1 MILTFIAVGL
11 ISGVLFAAMD
21 TLINANPLAVRLYAI
36 YKPIARTRVTIPVA
50 LGIDLAYGFLLAGIF
65 ILLYNS
71 LPGSTGL
78 LKGLSFGL
86 LAWFLRVLMQVA
98 SQWVMFNV
106 PVRSLLYTAAA
117 GLGEML
123 VLGMFYGLTIPMAP

>member
-1 MILTFIAVGL
+1 MILTFIGVGVV
-11 ISGVLFAAMD
+11 SGVLFAVMD
-21 TLINANPLAVRLYAI
+21 TLINANPLAVRLYAV
-36 YKPIARTRVTIPVA
+36 YKPIARTSVTIPAA
-50 LGIDLAYGFLLAGIF
+50 LGIDLAYGFVLAGIF

-71 LPGSTGL
+71 LPGSTAL

-86 LAWFLRVLMQVA
+86 LAWFLRVLMYVA

-123 VLGMFYGLTIPMAP
+123 VLGTFYGLTLPMAP